1 MPWELRK
8 RILRLNLFL
17 LFAMAV
23 AFTSLVFSYVN
34 QLFVSSMVHLF
45 AVFLVTMGF
54 FLNKDGKLAASKIV
68 GILTI
73 NLHLLVISH
82 LEGLRSGTYML
93 IFPLLFTLVFVIDI
107 RKSYWQITLTGI
119 LTLANTIFIFLITP
133 YENALQ
139 KIPKELYSSL
149 FNTNL
154 CISLTLTAIFAF
166 IILKTMDNHEMKI
179 LEEKNLSETI
189 YDTSLDAVFIVH
201 ASSGMVTGCNSRALE
216 VFGYDDKTPII
227 NKPAAELLGENV
239 SEHIGLFNAH
249 AEEERLA
256 WDGNMELIKQSDI
269 PFHAYVNIVPF
280 HHEQQLYC
288 KISILDI
295 TDIKVAEFET
305 IRAKE
310 KAEKATL
317 VKSRF
322 LSMMSHELRT
332 PLNGIIGTTNLLLQD
347 EILESQKPYMDV
359 LKHSSEH
366 MLNLVNEILD
376 FSKLEAGK
384 MILENNQ
391 FNLRHFLQKAA
402 QPFKNSG
409 NGRVRLIFDIDESLD
424 KEIVSDELRLNQV
437 LNNLLSNACKF
448 TEDGQIVIR
457 AKHESS
463 DGQNLRVTFSVS
475 DTGIGI
481 APQYIRQIFESFTQA
496 DAETTRKFGGT
507 GLGLAISRHIVEKM
521 GGELMVKSILG
532 KGSEFHFTINL
543 RISKNRRAL
552 LQPEKENVLIA
563 LTGLRILIAEDN
575 PVNLIVVRRFMQKWG
590 IRTDE
595 AANGLELL
603 ELYHRNEQYDLL
615 LIDLEMPE
623 MDGAQAVAEIRKT
636 NTYIPIIAFTAAVY
650 DNIQADLMQ
659 KGFNDFIPKPFKPEV
674 LHRKIR
680 QLTAYSAIER
690 VKYV

>member
-1 MPWELRK
+1 
-8 RILRLNLFL
+8 
-17 LFAMAV
+17 
-23 AFTSLVFSYVN
+23 
-34 QLFVSSMVHLF
+34 
-45 AVFLVTMGF
+45 
-54 FLNKDGKLAASKIV
+54 
-68 GILTI
+68 
-73 NLHLLVISH
+73 
-82 LEGLRSGTYML
+82 
-93 IFPLLFTLVFVIDI
+93 
-107 RKSYWQITLTGI
+107 
-119 LTLANTIFIFLITP
+119 
-133 YENALQ
+133 
-139 KIPKELYSSL
+139 
-149 FNTNL
+149 
-154 CISLTLTAIFAF
+154 
-166 IILKTMDNHEMKI
+166 
-179 LEEKNLSETI
+179 
-189 YDTSLDAVFIVH
+189 
-201 ASSGMVTGCNSRALE
+201 
-216 VFGYDDKTPII
+216 
-227 NKPAAELLGENV
+227 
-239 SEHIGLFNAH
+239 
-249 AEEERLA
+249 
-256 WDGNMELIKQSDI
+256 MELIRQSDI

-295 TDIKVAEFET
+295 TDIKVAEFEI

-347 EILESQKPYMDV
+347 DILESQKPYMDV

-391 FNLRHFLQKAA
+391 FNLRHFLRKAV
-402 QPFKNSG
+402 QPFVNSG
-409 NGRVRLIFDIDESLD
+409 NDRVKLILEIDDTLD

-448 TEDGQIVIR
+448 TENGKIFIR
-457 AKHESS
+457 ARHDSS
-463 DGQNLRVTFSVS
+463 DGEHLRVTFSVS

-481 APQYIRQIFESFTQA
+481 APQNIRQIFESFTQA

-521 GGELMVKSILG
+521 GGELMVRSLPG

-543 RISKNRRAL
+543 RISKNRRAI

-575 PVNLIVVRRFMQKWG
+575 PVNLIVAKRFLQKWG
-590 IRTDE
+590 VQTDE
-595 AANGLELL
+595 AVNGLELL
-603 ELYHRNEQYDLL
+603 ELYRRNDQYDLL